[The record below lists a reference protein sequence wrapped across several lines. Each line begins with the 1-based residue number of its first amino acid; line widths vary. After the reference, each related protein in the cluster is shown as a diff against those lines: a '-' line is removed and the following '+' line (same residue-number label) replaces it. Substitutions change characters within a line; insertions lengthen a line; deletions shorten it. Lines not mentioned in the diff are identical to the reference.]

1 MRIQQIRTGRNVKG
15 MMEKL
20 REIYLR
26 EKFEGDDEVTMTFGY
41 ILNTAFSET
50 ENTDDWNKIIDSS
63 IAVEEKYFKSIKD
76 NPTTKFRLSDK
87 CAVGIDSMTKM
98 FSNELGLK
106 AQKGFTV
113 KQIFKAALLL
123 REEK

>member
-1 MRIQQIRTGRNVKG
+1 MQTQQIRTGRYVKA

-26 EKFEGDDEVTMTFGY
+26 EKFEEDDEVTMTLGY

-50 ENTDDWNKIIDSS
+50 ESINDWSRIIDAS
-63 IAVEEKYFKSIKD
+63 IIIEDKYYESIKD
-76 NPTTKFRLSDK
+76 NPTTKFRLSDT
-87 CAVGIDSMTKM
+87 CAAGIASMTKM

-106 AQKGFTV
+106 AQKGYTV
-113 KQIFKAALLL
+113 KQILKASLLL